1 MNNLDTIIDF
11 GSKNLRLG
19 VFNQSSEKVY
29 SSNIKINE
37 VLENNNLDN
46 ALKNLVR
53 DAEKQLSTHLA
64 DVNILY
70 DSSEFNFIDFSIKKS
85 FDQPTLISKHY
96 KSLIEEANFIISENN
111 FRDQVIHIDINNI
124 IVDENRKLENLFDDI
139 KIKSLILEIKF
150 ICLKKSTI
158 NNLSNKFKKNN
169 LNILCIYCSSYV
181 KSFFYKKSIDTR
193 KNIIFLD
200 IGYETTSALFFNN
213 NKFQFLNSVPIGGN
227 NITKDISK
235 VLKLNVELSEKIKS
249 NLNSDIIF
257 SENEQST
264 EIFEKEF
271 LDTIKEKGL
280 SLDLIKKIIY
290 ARIEETLNLSFK
302 AIDKNVSSDAINQL
316 KIILI
321 GQGSKILDNKYI
333 DMAETTPLI
342 EEIDF
347 YEESTSNIC
356 ESGLKLFEGINTQEV
371 QLVPKKHKN
380 KGLFERLFYFFK

>member
-1 MNNLDTIIDF
+1 MSNLDTIIDF

-19 VFNQSSEKVY
+19 VFNQSSEKIY

-37 VLENNNLDN
+37 FLENDNLDK

-124 IVDENRKLENLFDDI
+124 IVDDNRKLENLFDDI

-200 IGYETTSALFFNN
+200 IGYERTSALFFNN

-235 VLKLNVELSEKIKS
+235 VLKLDISYSEDLKIKFDKNENEISFNKISTNEINLFSEISKKNISIDLLKQVIQSRVDEIINISIIQNNYFKNINSSEKPK
-249 NLNSDIIF
+249 IIF
-257 SENEQST
+257 IGNGSKLISFINNFNLKNSFSELIFFDESDTKICEAGINYHKSDERSLINIQKKLKKT
-264 EIFEKEF
+264 GFFEKF
-271 LDTIKEKGL
+271 F
-280 SLDLIKKIIY
+280 
-290 ARIEETLNLSFK
+290 NLFS
-302 AIDKNVSSDAINQL
+302 
-316 KIILI
+316 
-321 GQGSKILDNKYI
+321 
-333 DMAETTPLI
+333 
-342 EEIDF
+342 
-347 YEESTSNIC
+347 
-356 ESGLKLFEGINTQEV
+356 
-371 QLVPKKHKN
+371 
-380 KGLFERLFYFFK
+380 R

>member
-1 MNNLDTIIDF
+1 MSNLDTIIDF
-11 GSKNLRLG
+11 GSKNLRLC
-19 VFNQSSEKVY
+19 VFNQSSEKIY

-37 VLENNNLDN
+37 VLENDNLDK
-46 ALKNLVR
+46 ALKKLVR

-85 FDQPTLISKHY
+85 FDQPALISKHY
-96 KSLIEEANFIISENN
+96 KSLVEEANFIISENN

-124 IVDENRKLENLFDDI
+124 IVDDNRKLENLSDDI

-158 NNLSNKFKKNN
+158 KDLSNKFKKNN

-200 IGYETTSALFFNN
+200 IGYERTSALFFNN

-235 VLKLNVELSEKIKS
+235 VLKLDISYSEDLKTKFDKNENEMSFNKISTNDINLFSEISEKNISIDLLKQVIQARVDEIINIS
-249 NLNSDIIF
+249 IIQNNYFKNINFSEKPKIIF
-257 SENEQST
+257 IGNGSKLISFINNFNLKNSFSELIFFDESDTKICEAGINYHKSDERSLINIEKKLKKT
-264 EIFEKEF
+264 GFFEKF
-271 LDTIKEKGL
+271 F
-280 SLDLIKKIIY
+280 
-290 ARIEETLNLSFK
+290 NLFS
-302 AIDKNVSSDAINQL
+302 
-316 KIILI
+316 
-321 GQGSKILDNKYI
+321 
-333 DMAETTPLI
+333 
-342 EEIDF
+342 
-347 YEESTSNIC
+347 
-356 ESGLKLFEGINTQEV
+356 
-371 QLVPKKHKN
+371 
-380 KGLFERLFYFFK
+380 R

>member
-1 MNNLDTIIDF
+1 MSNLDTIIDF

-19 VFNQSSEKVY
+19 VFNQSSEKIY

-37 VLENNNLDN
+37 VLENDNLN
-46 ALKNLVR
+46 KALMKLVR

-96 KSLIEEANFIISENN
+96 KSLVKEANFIISENN

-124 IVDENRKLENLFDDI
+124 IVDDNRKLENLFDDI

-193 KNIIFLD
+193 KNFIFLD
-200 IGYETTSALFFNN
+200 IGYERTSALFFNN

-235 VLKLNVELSEKIKS
+235 VLKLDISYSEDLKTKFDKNENEISFNKISTNDINLFSEISEKNISIDLLKQVIQARVDEIINIS
-249 NLNSDIIF
+249 IIQNNYFKNINSSEKPKIIF
-257 SENEQST
+257 IGNGSKLISFIKNFNLKNSFSELIFFDESDTKICEAGINYHKSDERSLINIEKKLKKT
-264 EIFEKEF
+264 GFFEKF
-271 LDTIKEKGL
+271 F
-280 SLDLIKKIIY
+280 
-290 ARIEETLNLSFK
+290 NLFS
-302 AIDKNVSSDAINQL
+302 
-316 KIILI
+316 
-321 GQGSKILDNKYI
+321 
-333 DMAETTPLI
+333 
-342 EEIDF
+342 
-347 YEESTSNIC
+347 
-356 ESGLKLFEGINTQEV
+356 
-371 QLVPKKHKN
+371 
-380 KGLFERLFYFFK
+380 R

>member
-1 MNNLDTIIDF
+1 MSNLDTIIDF

-19 VFNQSSEKVY
+19 VFNQSSEKIY

-37 VLENNNLDN
+37 VLENDNLDK
-46 ALKNLVR
+46 ALKKLVR

-96 KSLIEEANFIISENN
+96 KSLVEEANFIISENN

-124 IVDENRKLENLFDDI
+124 IVDDNIKLENLIDDI

-158 NNLSNKFKKNN
+158 NDLSNKFKKNN

-200 IGYETTSALFFNN
+200 IGYERTSALFFNN

-235 VLKLNVELSEKIKS
+235 VLKLDISYSEDLKTKFNKNENEISFNKISTNDINLFREISEKNISIDLLKQVIQARVDEIINIS
-249 NLNSDIIF
+249 IIQNNYFKNINSSEKPKIIF
-257 SENEQST
+257 IGNGSKLMSFINNFNLKNSFSELIFFDESDTKICEAGINYHKSDERSLINIEKKLKKT
-264 EIFEKEF
+264 GFFEKF
-271 LDTIKEKGL
+271 F
-280 SLDLIKKIIY
+280 
-290 ARIEETLNLSFK
+290 NLFS
-302 AIDKNVSSDAINQL
+302 
-316 KIILI
+316 
-321 GQGSKILDNKYI
+321 
-333 DMAETTPLI
+333 
-342 EEIDF
+342 
-347 YEESTSNIC
+347 
-356 ESGLKLFEGINTQEV
+356 
-371 QLVPKKHKN
+371 
-380 KGLFERLFYFFK
+380 R

>member
-1 MNNLDTIIDF
+1 MSNLDTIIDF

-19 VFNQSSEKVY
+19 VFNQSSEKIY

-37 VLENNNLDN
+37 VLENDNLDK
-46 ALKNLVR
+46 ALKKLVR

-96 KSLIEEANFIISENN
+96 KSLVEEANFIISENN

-124 IVDENRKLENLFDDI
+124 IVDDNRKLENLFDDI

-158 NNLSNKFKKNN
+158 KDLSNKFKKNN

-200 IGYETTSALFFNN
+200 IGYERTSALFFNN

-235 VLKLNVELSEKIKS
+235 VLKLDISYSEDLKTKFDKNENEISFNKISTNDINLFSEISEKNISIDLLKQVIQARVDEIINIS
-249 NLNSDIIF
+249 IIQNNYFKNINSSEKPKIIFIGNGSKLISFINNFNLKNSFSELIFFDESDIKICEAGINYHKSDERSLISIEKKLKKTGF
-257 SENEQST
+257 
-264 EIFEKEF
+264 FEKF
-271 LDTIKEKGL
+271 F
-280 SLDLIKKIIY
+280 
-290 ARIEETLNLSFK
+290 NLFS
-302 AIDKNVSSDAINQL
+302 
-316 KIILI
+316 
-321 GQGSKILDNKYI
+321 
-333 DMAETTPLI
+333 
-342 EEIDF
+342 
-347 YEESTSNIC
+347 
-356 ESGLKLFEGINTQEV
+356 
-371 QLVPKKHKN
+371 
-380 KGLFERLFYFFK
+380 R

>member
-1 MNNLDTIIDF
+1 MSNLDTIIDF
-11 GSKNLRLG
+11 GSKNLRIG
-19 VFNQSSEKVY
+19 VFNQSSEKIY

-37 VLENNNLDN
+37 VLENDNLDK
-46 ALKNLVR
+46 ALKKLVR

-96 KSLIEEANFIISENN
+96 KSLVEEANFIISENN

-124 IVDENRKLENLFDDI
+124 IVDDNRKLENLSDDI

-158 NNLSNKFKKNN
+158 KDLSNKFKKNN

-200 IGYETTSALFFNN
+200 IGYERTSALFFNN

-235 VLKLNVELSEKIKS
+235 VLKLDISYSEDLKTKFNKNENEISFNKISTNDINLFSEISEKNISIDLLKQVIQARVDEIINIS
-249 NLNSDIIF
+249 IIQNNYFKNINSSEKPKIIF
-257 SENEQST
+257 IGNGSKLISFINNFNLKNSFSELIFFDESDTKICEAGINYHKSDERSLINIEKKLKKT
-264 EIFEKEF
+264 GFFEKF
-271 LDTIKEKGL
+271 F
-280 SLDLIKKIIY
+280 
-290 ARIEETLNLSFK
+290 NLFS
-302 AIDKNVSSDAINQL
+302 
-316 KIILI
+316 
-321 GQGSKILDNKYI
+321 
-333 DMAETTPLI
+333 
-342 EEIDF
+342 
-347 YEESTSNIC
+347 
-356 ESGLKLFEGINTQEV
+356 
-371 QLVPKKHKN
+371 
-380 KGLFERLFYFFK
+380 R

>member
-1 MNNLDTIIDF
+1 MSNLDTIIDF
-11 GSKNLRLG
+11 GSKNLRIG
-19 VFNQSSEKVY
+19 VFNQSSEKIY

-37 VLENNNLDN
+37 VLENDNLDK
-46 ALKNLVR
+46 ALKKLVR
-53 DAEKQLSTHLA
+53 DAEKQLSTHLS

-111 FRDQVIHIDINNI
+111 FRDKVIHIDINNI
-124 IVDENRKLENLFDDI
+124 IVDDNRKLENLFDDI

-169 LNILCIYCSSYV
+169 LNILSIYCSSYV

-200 IGYETTSALFFNN
+200 IGYERTSALFFNN

-235 VLKLNVELSEKIKS
+235 VLKLDISYSEDLKTKFDKNENEISFNKISTNDTNLFSEISEKNISIDLLKQVIQARVDEIINIS
-249 NLNSDIIF
+249 IIQNNYFKNINSSEKPKIIF
-257 SENEQST
+257 IGNGSKLMSFINNFNLKNSFSELIFFDESDTKICEAGINYHKSDERSLINIEKKLKKT
-264 EIFEKEF
+264 GFFEKF
-271 LDTIKEKGL
+271 F
-280 SLDLIKKIIY
+280 
-290 ARIEETLNLSFK
+290 NLFS
-302 AIDKNVSSDAINQL
+302 
-316 KIILI
+316 
-321 GQGSKILDNKYI
+321 
-333 DMAETTPLI
+333 
-342 EEIDF
+342 
-347 YEESTSNIC
+347 
-356 ESGLKLFEGINTQEV
+356 
-371 QLVPKKHKN
+371 
-380 KGLFERLFYFFK
+380 R

>member
-1 MNNLDTIIDF
+1 MTNLDTIIDF

-19 VFNQSSEKVY
+19 VFNQSSEKIY

-37 VLENNNLDN
+37 ILENDNLDK
-46 ALKNLVR
+46 ALKKLVR

-96 KSLIEEANFIISENN
+96 KSLVEEANFIISENN

-124 IVDENRKLENLFDDI
+124 IVDDNRKLENLFDDI

-169 LNILCIYCSSYV
+169 LNILSIYCSSYV
-181 KSFFYKKSIDTR
+181 KSFFYKKNINT
-193 KNIIFLD
+193 KNNFIFLD
-200 IGYETTSALFFNN
+200 IGYERTSALFFNN

-235 VLKLNVELSEKIKS
+235 VLKLDISYSEDLKTKFNKNENEISFNKISTNDINLFSEISEKNISIDLLKQVIQARVDEIINIS
-249 NLNSDIIF
+249 IIQNNYFKNINSSEKPKIIF
-257 SENEQST
+257 IGNGSKLISFINNFNLKDSFSELVFFDESDTKICEAGISYHKSDERSLINIEKKLKKT
-264 EIFEKEF
+264 GFFEKF
-271 LDTIKEKGL
+271 F
-280 SLDLIKKIIY
+280 
-290 ARIEETLNLSFK
+290 NLFS
-302 AIDKNVSSDAINQL
+302 
-316 KIILI
+316 
-321 GQGSKILDNKYI
+321 
-333 DMAETTPLI
+333 
-342 EEIDF
+342 
-347 YEESTSNIC
+347 
-356 ESGLKLFEGINTQEV
+356 
-371 QLVPKKHKN
+371 
-380 KGLFERLFYFFK
+380 R

>member
-1 MNNLDTIIDF
+1 MSNLDTIIDF

-19 VFNQSSEKVY
+19 VFNQSSEKIY

-37 VLENNNLDN
+37 VLENDNLDK
-46 ALKNLVR
+46 ALKKLVR

-85 FDQPTLISKHY
+85 FDQPTLISKHF
-96 KSLIEEANFIISENN
+96 KSLVEEANFIISENN

-124 IVDENRKLENLFDDI
+124 IVDDNRKLENLSDDI

-158 NNLSNKFKKNN
+158 KDLSNKFKKNN
-169 LNILCIYCSSYV
+169 LNILCIYCTSYV

-200 IGYETTSALFFNN
+200 IGYERTSALFFNN

-235 VLKLNVELSEKIKS
+235 VLKLDISYSEDLKTKFDKNENEISFNKISINDINLFSEISEKNISIDLLKQVIQARVDEIINIS
-249 NLNSDIIF
+249 IIQNNYFKNINSSEKPKIIF
-257 SENEQST
+257 IGNGSKLMSFINNFNLKNSFSELIFFDESDTKICEAGINYHKSDERSLINIEKKLKKT
-264 EIFEKEF
+264 GFFEKF
-271 LDTIKEKGL
+271 F
-280 SLDLIKKIIY
+280 
-290 ARIEETLNLSFK
+290 NLFS
-302 AIDKNVSSDAINQL
+302 
-316 KIILI
+316 
-321 GQGSKILDNKYI
+321 
-333 DMAETTPLI
+333 
-342 EEIDF
+342 
-347 YEESTSNIC
+347 
-356 ESGLKLFEGINTQEV
+356 
-371 QLVPKKHKN
+371 
-380 KGLFERLFYFFK
+380 R

>member
-1 MNNLDTIIDF
+1 MSNLDTIIDF
-11 GSKNLRLG
+11 GSKNLRIG
-19 VFNQSSEKVY
+19 VFNQSSEKIY

-37 VLENNNLDN
+37 FLENDNLDK

-70 DSSEFNFIDFSIKKS
+70 DSPEFNFIDFSIKKS
-85 FDQPTLISKHY
+85 FDQPTLISKYY
-96 KSLIEEANFIISENN
+96 KTLVEEANFIISENN

-124 IVDENRKLENLFDDI
+124 IVDDNRKLENLFDDI

-200 IGYETTSALFFNN
+200 IGYERTSALFFNN

-235 VLKLNVELSEKIKS
+235 VLKLDISYSEDLKTKFDKNENEISFNKISINDTNLFSEISEKNISIDLLKQVIQARVDEIINIS
-249 NLNSDIIF
+249 IIQNNYFKNINSSEKPKIIFIGNGSKLISFINNFNLKNSFSELIFFDESDIKICEAGINYHKSDERSLISIEKKLKKTGF
-257 SENEQST
+257 
-264 EIFEKEF
+264 FEKF
-271 LDTIKEKGL
+271 F
-280 SLDLIKKIIY
+280 
-290 ARIEETLNLSFK
+290 NLFS
-302 AIDKNVSSDAINQL
+302 
-316 KIILI
+316 
-321 GQGSKILDNKYI
+321 
-333 DMAETTPLI
+333 
-342 EEIDF
+342 
-347 YEESTSNIC
+347 
-356 ESGLKLFEGINTQEV
+356 
-371 QLVPKKHKN
+371 
-380 KGLFERLFYFFK
+380 R

>member
-1 MNNLDTIIDF
+1 MSNLDTIIDF

-19 VFNQSSEKVY
+19 VFNQSSEKIY

-37 VLENNNLDN
+37 VLENDNLDK
-46 ALKNLVR
+46 ALKKLVR

-96 KSLIEEANFIISENN
+96 KSLVEEANFIISENN

-124 IVDENRKLENLFDDI
+124 IVDDNRKLENLFDDI

-200 IGYETTSALFFNN
+200 IGYERTSALFFNN

-235 VLKLNVELSEKIKS
+235 VLKLDISYSEDLKTKFDKNENEISFNKISTNDINLFSEISEKNISIDLLKQVIQARVDEIINIS
-249 NLNSDIIF
+249 IIQNNYFKNINSSEKPKIIF
-257 SENEQST
+257 IGNGSKLISFINNFNLKNSFSELIFFDESDTKICEAGINYHKSDERSLINIEKKLKKT
-264 EIFEKEF
+264 GFFEKF
-271 LDTIKEKGL
+271 F
-280 SLDLIKKIIY
+280 
-290 ARIEETLNLSFK
+290 NLFS
-302 AIDKNVSSDAINQL
+302 
-316 KIILI
+316 
-321 GQGSKILDNKYI
+321 
-333 DMAETTPLI
+333 
-342 EEIDF
+342 
-347 YEESTSNIC
+347 
-356 ESGLKLFEGINTQEV
+356 
-371 QLVPKKHKN
+371 
-380 KGLFERLFYFFK
+380 R

>member
-1 MNNLDTIIDF
+1 MSNLDTIIDF

-19 VFNQSSEKVY
+19 VFNQSSEKIY

-37 VLENNNLDN
+37 VLENDNLDK
-46 ALKNLVR
+46 ALKKLVR

-96 KSLIEEANFIISENN
+96 KSLVEEANFIISENN

-124 IVDENRKLENLFDDI
+124 TVDDNRKLENLSDDI

-158 NNLSNKFKKNN
+158 KDLSNKFKKNN
-169 LNILCIYCSSYV
+169 LNILCIYCTSYV

-200 IGYETTSALFFNN
+200 IGYERTSALFFNN

-235 VLKLNVELSEKIKS
+235 VLKLDISYSEDLKTKFNKISINHINLFSEISEKNISIDLLKQVIQARVDEIINIS
-249 NLNSDIIF
+249 IIQNNYFKNINSSEKPKIIF
-257 SENEQST
+257 IGNGSKLISFINNFNLKNSFSELIFFDESDTKICEAGINYHKSDERSLINIEKKLKKT
-264 EIFEKEF
+264 GFFEKF
-271 LDTIKEKGL
+271 F
-280 SLDLIKKIIY
+280 
-290 ARIEETLNLSFK
+290 NLFS
-302 AIDKNVSSDAINQL
+302 
-316 KIILI
+316 
-321 GQGSKILDNKYI
+321 
-333 DMAETTPLI
+333 
-342 EEIDF
+342 
-347 YEESTSNIC
+347 
-356 ESGLKLFEGINTQEV
+356 
-371 QLVPKKHKN
+371 
-380 KGLFERLFYFFK
+380 R

>member
-1 MNNLDTIIDF
+1 MSNLDTIIDF

-19 VFNQSSEKVY
+19 VFNQSSEKIY

-37 VLENNNLDN
+37 VLENDNLDK
-46 ALKNLVR
+46 ALKKLVR

-70 DSSEFNFIDFSIKKS
+70 DSPEFNFIDFSIKKS
-85 FDQPTLISKHY
+85 FDQPTLISKYY
-96 KSLIEEANFIISENN
+96 KTLVEEANFIISENN

-124 IVDENRKLENLFDDI
+124 IVDDNRKLENLFDDI

-158 NNLSNKFKKNN
+158 NDLSNKFKKNN

-200 IGYETTSALFFNN
+200 IGYERTSALFFNN

-235 VLKLNVELSEKIKS
+235 VLKLDISYSEDLKTKFDKNENEISFNKISINDTNLFSEISEKNISIDLLKQVIQARVDEIINIS
-249 NLNSDIIF
+249 IIQNNYFKNINFSEKPKIIF
-257 SENEQST
+257 IGNGSKLISFINNFNLKNSFSELIFFDESDTKICEAGINYHKSDERSLISIEKKLKKT
-264 EIFEKEF
+264 GFFEKF
-271 LDTIKEKGL
+271 F
-280 SLDLIKKIIY
+280 
-290 ARIEETLNLSFK
+290 NLFS
-302 AIDKNVSSDAINQL
+302 
-316 KIILI
+316 
-321 GQGSKILDNKYI
+321 
-333 DMAETTPLI
+333 
-342 EEIDF
+342 
-347 YEESTSNIC
+347 
-356 ESGLKLFEGINTQEV
+356 
-371 QLVPKKHKN
+371 
-380 KGLFERLFYFFK
+380 R

>member
-37 VLENNNLDN
+37 VLENNNLDK

-235 VLKLNVELSEKIKS
+235 VLKLDISYSEDLKTKFDKNENEISFNKISTNDINLFSEISEKNISIDLLKQVIQARVDEIINIS
-249 NLNSDIIF
+249 IIQNNYFKNINSSEKPKIIF
-257 SENEQST
+257 IGNGSKLISFINNFNLKNSFSELIFFDESDTKICEAGINYHKSDERSLINIEKKLKKT
-264 EIFEKEF
+264 GFFEKF
-271 LDTIKEKGL
+271 F
-280 SLDLIKKIIY
+280 
-290 ARIEETLNLSFK
+290 NLFS
-302 AIDKNVSSDAINQL
+302 
-316 KIILI
+316 
-321 GQGSKILDNKYI
+321 
-333 DMAETTPLI
+333 
-342 EEIDF
+342 
-347 YEESTSNIC
+347 
-356 ESGLKLFEGINTQEV
+356 
-371 QLVPKKHKN
+371 
-380 KGLFERLFYFFK
+380 R